1 MNNDHKKA
9 FIILIW
15 LLNNFL
21 EYHGCQCHQHLTI
34 LLGVLAAIIIILS
47 TVVWLVCNH
56 IAEELKNWLC
66 EFNFWNWQL
75 TVYWYW
81 CKYYNGQTKSI
92 HVLWFIIFCI
102 CFVLFCLALFMI
114 NCHLHEN
121 KILYIYR
128 RFLSLEFIRTSTVYM
143 SCVDW

>member
-1 MNNDHKKA
+1 M
-9 FIILIW
+9 F
-15 LLNNFL
+15 
-21 EYHGCQCHQHLTI
+21 QP
-34 LLGVLAAIIIILS
+34 AIIIILS

-92 HVLWFIIFCI
+92 HVLWFIIFAS
-102 CFVLFCLALFMI
+102 VLFCFVWYYLWSI
-114 NCHLHEN
+114 VICT
-121 KILYIYR
+121 KTKSYIYIGG
-128 RFLSLEFIRTSTVYM
+128 FSPWNLSGLQRYIWVVLIDNDALIVVSAYTSAYVTGYMYDWVYM
-143 SCVDW
+143 CIWMRVST